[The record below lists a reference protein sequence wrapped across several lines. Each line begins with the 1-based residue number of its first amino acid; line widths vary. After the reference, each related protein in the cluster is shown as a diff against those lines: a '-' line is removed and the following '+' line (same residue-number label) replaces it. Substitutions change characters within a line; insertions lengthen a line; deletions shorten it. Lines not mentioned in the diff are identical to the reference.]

1 MSEKDVDVGAF
12 SSMVVTRWQ
21 LKLPVRSAMQTHEP
35 KIEVAPYS
43 NSTVNLNDAIEFSR
57 GVFDEHCWRSL
68 ERQFTYSKR
77 TDRVAFPLEY
87 SPKVYQSTEQVYY
100 YA

>member
-43 NSTVNLNDAIEFSR
+43 NSTVNLNDAIKFSR
-57 GVFDEHCWRSL
+57 GVFDEHPTGHANCWCFAHL
-68 ERQFTYSKR
+68 LTKGYPE
-77 TDRVAFPLEY
+77 VADL
-87 SPKVYQSTEQVYY
+87 
-100 YA
+100 